1 VIAAATAAARV
12 AVGRPGVPAAA
23 SAWTLLAGLTGALAV
38 RIGIAGPAGVRSV
51 PAGLA
56 FAGLLF
62 ALAVAARTQPPAA
75 PAAPLGPWPRQLVG
89 GLGAAAVLC
98 AVPLTVHLRTP
109 GGALPLHAFALWAGV
124 VTAVAVAEEALIR
137 GALWGACERRRG
149 TAVALAVTTGTF
161 GLLHVPL
168 YGWQAL
174 PLDLAVGLLLGGLRM
189 TTRGWGGPAIAH
201 TLADLAGWWLR

>member
-1 VIAAATAAARV
+1 VTPTATRTATAPTRAATTATPHPTAA
-12 AVGRPGVPAAA
+12 
-23 SAWTLLAGLTGALAV
+23 TLLAGLTGALAV
-38 RIGIAGPAGVRSV
+38 RIGIAGPDGVRSV
-51 PAGLA
+51 PAGLV
-56 FAGLLF
+56 FAGLLL
-62 ALAVAARTQPPAA
+62 ALTVLARTPAPTA
-75 PAAPLGPWPRQLVG
+75 SLGPWARQLVG

-109 GGALPLHAFALWAGV
+109 GGGLPLHAFPLWAAV

-137 GALWGACERRRG
+137 GALWGAYERRRG
-149 TAVALAVTTGTF
+149 TAVALVGTTVVF

-189 TTRGWGGPAIAH
+189 TTRGWGGPAVAH